1 MSKKLKA
8 FVDQELYKK
17 IKSQPIPGEDSFING
32 LRQWYDICRYGKGNI
47 PITDNFTCWHETYF
61 FLEKL
66 NDRKG
71 FEKAILK
78 KGYDLENL
86 FYSIWKETVTERILF
101 ESQSKSEKLNEL
113 YSKLNEIEKEGVQVV
128 GESILAEENIE
139 LRQNFVKLQEE
150 LNNLKQAKENG
161 GKTMAENFQ
170 IIEWEYKTITKEP
183 GISNEKFEETL
194 NLIGQKGWE
203 ASGTFST
210 ERGSGTMVFKRP
222 KGIIEKKNPNSYS
235 N

>member
-47 PITDNFTCWHETYF
+47 PIIDNFTCWHETYF

-71 FEKAILK
+71 FEKAIVK

-128 GESILAEENIE
+128 GESILAEENKE
-139 LRQNFVKLQEE
+139 LRQNLVKLQEE
-150 LNNLKQAKENG
+150 LNNLKQGKENG
-161 GKTMAENFQ
+161 GNKMATQWDYKVIEQSSSDEILKNQKQLQDLGSENWEVAGVIPSNSCNTSQ
-170 IIEWEYKTITKEP
+170 II
-183 GISNEKFEETL
+183 L
-194 NLIGQKGWE
+194 
-203 ASGTFST
+203 
-210 ERGSGTMVFKRP
+210 KRP
-222 KGIIEKKNPNSYS
+222 KQSPSDYDYS
-235 N
+235 R

>member
-78 KGYDLENL
+78 KDYDLENL

-128 GESILAEENIE
+128 GESILAEENKE
-139 LRQNFVKLQEE
+139 LRQNLVKLQEE
-150 LNNLKQAKENG
+150 LNNLKQAKEKG

-170 IIEWEYKTITKEP
+170 ITQWEYKTLETWSGDKE
-183 GISNEKFEETL
+183 IESKLEQL
-194 NLIGQKGWE
+194 GQNGWE
-203 ASGTFST
+203 QSGQIT
-210 ERGSGTMVFKRP
+210 SGQGATSKLLFKRP
-222 KGIIEKKNPNSYS
+222 KGLIEKRNPNS
-235 N
+235 

>member
-47 PITDNFTCWHETYF
+47 AITDNFTCWHETYF

-128 GESILAEENIE
+128 GESILAEENKE
-139 LRQNFVKLQEE
+139 LRQNLVKLQEE

-170 IIEWEYKTITKEP
+170 IIEWEYKYVDTD
-183 GISNEKFEETL
+183 EKTL
-194 NLIGQKGWE
+194 NQAGENGWEVIGQP
-203 ASGTFST
+203 T
-210 ERGSGTMVFKRP
+210 GSQLLVKRP